1 MSDEI
6 KMIAARIR
14 ELREISDCS
23 VEELAG
29 ELGISEEL
37 YRSYEE
43 EGVNIPIS
51 VLYHIANKFNVD
63 LTEILTGSTARLST
77 YALVRKGQG
86 ADTDR
91 YPGYSFKALGFKFR
105 GKVMEPLLVTCE
117 PEDGEPKLVS
127 HGGQEFNYVLSG
139 KIEFIFEDKRIVM
152 EPGDSV
158 YFDPTHPHG
167 QRAYGDETAQF
178 LTMIAE

>member
-14 ELREISDCS
+14 ELREISGCT

-29 ELGISEEL
+29 ELGVSVET
-37 YRSYEE
+37 YQSYEE
-43 EGVNIPIS
+43 NGVNIPIS
-51 VLYHIANKFNVD
+51 VLYHISNKFHVD
-63 LTEILTGSTARLST
+63 LTEILTGSSARLST
-77 YALVRKGQG
+77 YALVRRGQG

-105 GKVMEPLLVTCE
+105 SKVMEPLLVTCA

-127 HGGQEFNYVLSG
+127 HSGQEFNYVLSG
-139 KIEFIFEDKRIVM
+139 QIEFIFEDKRIVM
-152 EPGDSV
+152 NPGDSV

-167 QRAYGDETAQF
+167 QRAYGDASAQF
-178 LTMIAE
+178 LTVIAE